1 MVRFLFIAVF
11 ILSSTSLSFA
21 ASPANKKPADGL
33 YREYYDTGVVQREEN
48 YKNYVLDG
56 PAKTFYEDG
65 GLASSATYFAGK
77 RQGYG
82 QTFYKN
88 GKVQTEVNFLND
100 EIDGPFK
107 EYYETGELKRESAYK
122 AGRLQGSTKLYFQS
136 GALQKQMVYTGGTLN
151 GGASEFNEEGQL
163 VAQEE
168 YKDGNRT
175 SRKEFEQPL
184 VTSEEKKK

>member
-1 MVRFLFIAVF
+1 MVRFLMVAVF
-11 ILSSTSLSFA
+11 ILSSAVASFA
-21 ASPANKKPADGL
+21 AAPINKKPADGI
-33 YREYYDTGVVQREEN
+33 YRQYYETGVVQREEH

-56 PAKTFYEDG
+56 TAKTFYEDG
-65 GLASSATYFAGK
+65 GLASTATYVAGK

-100 EIDGPFK
+100 EIDGPLK
-107 EYYETGELKRESAYK
+107 QYYETGELQRESIYK
-122 AGRLQGSTKLYFQS
+122 AGRLQGATKLYYLN
-136 GALQKQMVYTGGTLN
+136 GVIQKQMTYVGGTLN
-151 GGASEFNEEGQL
+151 GSAAEFSEQGQL

-175 SRKEFEQPL
+175 SRKEFDQAL
-184 VTSEEKKK
+184 VASEEKKK